1 MFTLQALKISSPKI
15 IKLFQTVRTNS
26 IHDCNKEHRSQQP
39 EVPGGLPSSPIPQI
53 DFRSNDIR

>member
-15 IKLFQTVRTNS
+15 IKLLQTVRTNS
-26 IHDCNKEHRSQQP
+26 IHDCNKEHRSAT
-39 EVPGGLPSSPIPQI
+39 EVPGGLPSPIPQI